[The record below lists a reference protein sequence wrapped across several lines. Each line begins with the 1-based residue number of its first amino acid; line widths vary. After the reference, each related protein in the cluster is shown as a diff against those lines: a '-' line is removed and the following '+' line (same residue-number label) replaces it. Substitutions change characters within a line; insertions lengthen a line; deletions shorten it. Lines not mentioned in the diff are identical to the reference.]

1 MTERAGQVGIG
12 TMQGVARDAPVAAG
26 MVTGL
31 RLGLPLA
38 AAAAPALGPFA
49 AGIPVVTTL
58 AGAGAGLLFGSEL
71 DRWFPAVPRE
81 DLVPYREGGK
91 TFGSAIGSAPA
102 AFGLPQMTGNR
113 VSRFLSTFG
122 ETARRN
128 PATFMATEAVTGAS
142 MGVAGGGAESYVPGQ
157 QGVRFCAE
165 LGAAILTPTKLLLTG
180 VDAASQG
187 LKAIRSGVSG
197 NQDRAQTKAAN
208 VLLDALEKNQEDPA
222 ALILALRSQLP
233 RGVAPTSAQRTGS
246 QTLMDL
252 ETSLGKANPQ
262 LGGQI
267 SKQGREALEA
277 YELLI
282 ENLQAS
288 GNPEALRI
296 AAQLRENKFNATLDN
311 RLATADANAAAKI
324 ALITKDTPAAR
335 RQIGDIVKTET
346 ELALNQAR
354 MAEREL
360 WSDAIR
366 QLTMPAPTTKRIRQ
380 RIDDDRMGRPQF
392 RYWDEAHL
400 VTPSLKP
407 SNTAQSFMKRASE
420 IGDLIYD
427 EALPSTVR
435 KIMDGFGLDQAAVQK
450 YKMGRNT
457 QEFLETGV
465 VPKSFV
471 PTPKDIPIGELV
483 NYRSNLLEAARNDPA
498 NSELYARLANS
509 ILDDLSTIKNPMFDK
524 ARSFSKALN
533 DTFTRTFAKTASIT
547 GGVARGGAERLPA
560 EILVSRAFGSN
571 ADVTMQRMEQVDD
584 AVRFLRTQYDEAVTK
599 FGKRS
604 EYAQLL
610 KPMAEL
616 ADKNVVSI
624 RDAQDRVL
632 RLLAADAIETKF
644 DPVKNAYVQSL
655 NTAKLTR
662 FAQQNETMLTKLGIM
677 DSLRDATH
685 AQNLLL
691 QVKSQNNAMAKT
703 VRDQTAFAKV
713 LSSESPMQ
721 VVGDV
726 LNSRNPVR
734 GFTQLTKL
742 ATAGGP
748 DAMNGLKSSVLDY
761 AYTKAGGMSK
771 SFSVTA
777 YKDALFEP
785 IARNQPS
792 LINIMR
798 ASGLMTLD
806 EQRNIMRLVDPM
818 SKVETA
824 MKNGIP
830 INNLIPAADAVTE
843 LGLRVAGSEA
853 GQAAASTIGGGN
865 SLIAA
870 SAGSKAV
877 RQIFDALP
885 NATIRQVLENASKDP
900 EMMALLLEKGRTAGQ
915 QTAIYNKL
923 LDKLGAMGISVGKS
937 AMTPAL
943 NYIAPEEP
951 RTSQFPRDI
960 SKAFGPRRQ
969 DMDRFGYTPGSIERS
984 SGFRQ
989 PPLTPE
995 GQAARQL
1002 RLLPMDQK
1010 KSPPAPNTRGVPGLG
1025 QQSSAAPAGG
1035 GGAPAT
1041 DSRAMFQQLFPFDSI
1056 GAMAAQPA
1064 PQPPQG

>member
-31 RLGLPLA
+31 RLGFPLA

-142 MGVAGGGAESYVPGQ
+142 MGVAGGGAESYFPGQ
-157 QGVRFCAE
+157 QGVRFGAE
-165 LGAAILTPTKLLLTG
+165 LGAAILTPTKLLLAG

-252 ETSLGKANPQ
+252 EASLGKANPQ

-360 WSDAIR
+360 WSDAINQMLR
-366 QLTMPAPTTKRIRQ
+366 PVLATRRIRQ
-380 RIDDDRMGRPQF
+380 QIPDDFMGRPQF
-392 RYWDEAHL
+392 RSWDETRL

-407 SNTAQSFMKRASE
+407 SNTAQSFMARASE

-509 ILDDLSTIKNPMFDK
+509 ILDDLSSVKNPVFDK

-547 GGVARGGAERLPA
+547 GDVARGGAERLPA

-571 ADVTMQRMEQVDD
+571 ADVTMQRMEQVED
-584 AVRFLRTQYDEAVTK
+584 AVRFMRRQYDEAVAK
-599 FGKRS
+599 DAQSLGFGKRS
-604 EYAQLL
+604 EYSKFL

-616 ADKNVVSI
+616 ADTNLVSI
-624 RDAQDRVL
+624 QDAHQRVL
-632 RLLAADAIETKF
+632 RLLAANVIETKF
-644 DPVKNAYVQSL
+644 DPAKNANVRSL
-655 NTAKLTR
+655 NQTKLER
-662 FAQQNETMLTKLGIM
+662 FKSENGEMLKKLGIM
-677 DSLRDATH
+677 DDLENATQ

-691 QVKSQNNAMAKT
+691 MVEKQNNVMDNT
-703 VRDQTAFAKV
+703 IRGQTAFAKV
-713 LSSESPMQ
+713 LTSENPTL
-721 VVGDV
+721 VIGDI
-726 LNSRNPVR
+726 LNSRNPVK
-734 GFTQLTKL
+734 GFTQVAKL
-742 ATAGGP
+742 AAAGGP
-748 DAMNGLKSSVLDY
+748 DALNGLKSSVLDY
-761 AYTKAGGMSK
+761 AYAKAGGLSNR
-771 SFSVTA
+771 FSITA

-785 IARNQPS
+785 LSRTQPS
-792 LINIMR
+792 IINMLR
-798 ASGLMTLD
+798 ASGAMSLTEVKDIL
-806 EQRNIMRLVDPM
+806 RLVQPM
-818 SKVETA
+818 SKIETA

-830 INNLIPAADAVTE
+830 ITNLIEGADALTD
-843 LGLRVAGSEA
+843 LALRVVGSNI
-853 GQAAASTIGGGN
+853 GTAAASGGSG

-900 EMMALLLEKGRTAGQ
+900 EMMALLLEKGKTAKQ

-937 AMTPAL
+937 AVTPAL
-943 NYIAPEEP
+943 NYLAPEEP
-951 RTSQFPRDI
+951 RPQQLRGAT
-960 SKAFGPRRQ
+960 
-969 DMDRFGYTPGSIERS
+969 
-984 SGFRQ
+984 Q
-989 PPLTPE
+989 PPQTPE

-1002 RLLPMDQK
+1002 RRL
-1010 KSPPAPNTRGVPGLG
+1010 PPAPGTRGVPGFG

>member
-1 MTERAGQVGIG
+1 
-12 TMQGVARDAPVAAG
+12 MQGVARDAPVAAG

-31 RLGLPLA
+31 RLGFPLA

-142 MGVAGGGAESYVPGQ
+142 MGVAGGGAESYFPGQ
-157 QGVRFCAE
+157 QGVRFGAE
-165 LGAAILTPTKLLLTG
+165 LGAAILTPTKLLLAG

-252 ETSLGKANPQ
+252 EASLGKANPQ

-360 WSDAIR
+360 WSDAINQMLR
-366 QLTMPAPTTKRIRQ
+366 PVLATRRIRQ
-380 RIDDDRMGRPQF
+380 QIPDDFMGRPQF
-392 RYWDEAHL
+392 RSWDETRL

-407 SNTAQSFMKRASE
+407 SNTAQSFMARASE

-509 ILDDLSTIKNPMFDK
+509 ILDDLSSVKNPVFDK

-547 GGVARGGAERLPA
+547 GDVARGGAERLPA

-571 ADVTMQRMEQVDD
+571 ADVTMQRMEQVED
-584 AVRFLRTQYDEAVTK
+584 AVRFMRRQYDEAVAK
-599 FGKRS
+599 DAQSLGFGKRS
-604 EYAQLL
+604 EYSKFL

-616 ADKNVVSI
+616 ADTNLVSI
-624 RDAQDRVL
+624 QDAHQRVL
-632 RLLAADAIETKF
+632 RLLAANVIETKF
-644 DPVKNAYVQSL
+644 DPAKNANVRSL
-655 NTAKLTR
+655 NQTKLER
-662 FAQQNETMLTKLGIM
+662 FKSENGEMLKKLGIM
-677 DSLRDATH
+677 DDLENATQ

-691 QVKSQNNAMAKT
+691 MVEKQNNVMDNT
-703 VRDQTAFAKV
+703 IRGQTAFAKV
-713 LSSESPMQ
+713 LTSENPTL
-721 VVGDV
+721 VIGDI
-726 LNSRNPVR
+726 LNSRNPVK
-734 GFTQLTKL
+734 GFTQVAKL
-742 ATAGGP
+742 AAAGGP
-748 DAMNGLKSSVLDY
+748 DALNGLKSSVLDY
-761 AYTKAGGMSK
+761 AYAKAGGLSNR
-771 SFSVTA
+771 FSITA

-785 IARNQPS
+785 LSRTQPS
-792 LINIMR
+792 IINMLR
-798 ASGLMTLD
+798 ASGAMSLTEVKDIL
-806 EQRNIMRLVDPM
+806 RLVQPM
-818 SKVETA
+818 SKIETA

-830 INNLIPAADAVTE
+830 ITNLIEGADALTD
-843 LGLRVAGSEA
+843 LALRVVGSNI
-853 GQAAASTIGGGN
+853 GTAAASGGSG

-900 EMMALLLEKGRTAGQ
+900 EMMALLLEKGKTAKQ

-937 AMTPAL
+937 AVTPAL
-943 NYIAPEEP
+943 NYLAPEEP
-951 RTSQFPRDI
+951 RPQQLRGAT
-960 SKAFGPRRQ
+960 
-969 DMDRFGYTPGSIERS
+969 
-984 SGFRQ
+984 Q
-989 PPLTPE
+989 PPQTPE

-1002 RLLPMDQK
+1002 RRL
-1010 KSPPAPNTRGVPGLG
+1010 PPAPGTRGVPGFG

>member
-1 MTERAGQVGIG
+1 MGVV
-12 TMQGVARDAPVAAG
+12 QGAARDAPVATG

-38 AAAAPALGPFA
+38 AAATPFMGPFA
-49 AGIPVVTTL
+49 AAIPVATTL

-102 AFGLPQMTGNR
+102 AFGLPMMTGNR

-128 PATFMATEAVTGAS
+128 PATFLATETITGAG
-142 MGVAGGGAESYVPGQ
+142 MGAAGGASESYFPGQ
-157 QGVRFCAE
+157 AGVRFGAE
-165 LGAAILTPTKLLLTG
+165 LGAGILTPTKLLLAG

-187 LKAIRSGVSG
+187 LKAIKSGVSG
-197 NQDRAQTKAAN
+197 SQDRAQIRSAN
-208 VLLDALEKNQEDPA
+208 ILLDALEKNQEDPA
-222 ALILALRSQLP
+222 ALIQALRSQLP
-233 RGVAPTSAQRTGS
+233 RGIVPSSAQRTGS

-252 ETSLGKANPQ
+252 ETSLSRANPQ

-267 SKQGREALEA
+267 SKQGREAMEA

-282 ENLQAS
+282 ETLQAS
-288 GNPEALRI
+288 GNPEALRV
-296 AAQLRENKFNATLDN
+296 AAQLRENKFNAVLDN
-311 RLATADANAAAKI
+311 RLTTADANAANKI

-346 ELALNQAR
+346 ELALSQAR

-360 WSDAIR
+360 WTEAFNQMVR
-366 QLTMPAPTTKRIRQ
+366 PVPTTQ
-380 RIDDDRMGRPQF
+380 RVRVQIDDVRGRPQF
-392 RYWDEAHL
+392 KTWDETRL
-400 VTPSLKP
+400 VTPTLTPK
-407 SNTAQSFMKRASE
+407 NTAQTFMKRASE

-427 EALPSTVR
+427 DALPSTVR
-435 KIMDGFGLDQAAVQK
+435 KIMDGFGLDQAAVQR

-465 VPKSFV
+465 VPDSFM
-471 PTPKDIPIGELV
+471 PTPKNIPIGELI

-498 NSELYARLANS
+498 NSEIYARLAGS
-509 ILDDLSTIKNPMFDK
+509 ILEDLSSVKNPIFDK
-524 ARSFSKALN
+524 ARAFSKALN

-547 GGVARGGAERLPA
+547 GDVVRGGAERLPA

-584 AVRFLRTQYDEAVTK
+584 AVRFMRTQYDEAVAK

-604 EYAQLL
+604 EYARFL

-662 FAQQNETMLTKLGIM
+662 FAQQNEEMLNKLGIM

-691 QVKSQNNAMAKT
+691 QVKSQNNAMSKT
-703 VRDQTAFAKV
+703 IRDQTAFAKV
-713 LSSESPMQ
+713 LSAESPMV

-734 GFTQLTKL
+734 GFTHLTKL

-748 DAMNGLKSSVLDY
+748 DAVNGLKSSVLDY
-761 AYTKAGGMSK
+761 AYTKAGGMSGK
-771 SFSVTA
+771 FSVTA

-785 IARNQPS
+785 ISRNQPS

-806 EQRNIMRLVDPM
+806 EQKNIMRLVEPM
-818 SKVETA
+818 SRIETA

-853 GQAAASTIGGGN
+853 GQAIASTVGGGN

-877 RQIFDALP
+877 RQIFDSLP

-900 EMMALLLEKGRTAGQ
+900 EMMALLLEKGKTAKQ
-915 QTAIYNKL
+915 QADIYNKI
-923 LDKLGAMGISVGKS
+923 LDKLGAMGVSVGKT
-937 AMTPAL
+937 AVTPAL
-943 NYIAPEEP
+943 NYYSPEEP
-951 RTSQFPRDI
+951 RPSGI
-960 SKAFGPRRQ
+960 
-969 DMDRFGYTPGSIERS
+969 GSYVDQ
-984 SGFRQ
+984 SGQRKPITAPF
-989 PPLTPE
+989 TPE

-1002 RLLPMDQK
+1002 RRL
-1010 KSPPAPNTRGVPGLG
+1010 PPAPGTRGVPNLG
-1025 QQSSAAPAGG
+1025 KQSSAAPAGG

-1041 DSRAMFQQLFPFDSI
+1041 DSRAMFQQLFPFDTI